1 MSVKLGTFTVPVDLQ
16 RLQALRKAA
25 GFSSR
30 RAFAAELRRR
40 GYDFNYSGVER
51 AGQPSRGITVTRI
64 KSETAEAVAE
74 ALGVEPDEA
83 FPEYGAAKAA
93 AEHRLMED
101 RYKPFTTLAERN
113 VAIVDTMDAA
123 KWTAWKFATVKYDGV
138 PIGWDEAVSCAYE
151 TLVEVADQ
159 AMRYGIP
166 KGTTFAFYACA
177 AIRNDLLNY
186 YGGAASARRKY
197 SFCSLDL
204 FSHDCF
210 KDTYTLSPEE
220 LYILREDLEERRTA
234 ENCRH
239 KTGQNGKK
247 STP

>member
-40 GYDFNYSGVER
+40 GYGFDYSGVER
-51 AGQPSRGITVTRI
+51 GGQPSRGVTVNRI
-64 KSETAEAVAE
+64 KSETAETVAE
-74 ALGVEPDEA
+74 ALGLEPDEA
-83 FPEYGAAKAA
+83 FPEYSASKAA
-93 AEHRLMED
+93 AERRLMEE

-113 VAIVDTMDAA
+113 VAIVATMDAA
-123 KWTAWKFATVKYDGV
+123 KWTAWKFASVKCDGV
-138 PIGWDEAVSCAYE
+138 PIGWDEAISCAYE
-151 TLVEVADQ
+151 TLVEAADQ
-159 AMRYGIP
+159 AMKHGIP
-166 KGTTFAFYACA
+166 KGTTFTYYACA

-186 YGGAASARRKY
+186 YGGAASAKRKY

-210 KDTYTLSPEE
+210 EDVRTLSPEDI
-220 LYILREDLEERRTA
+220 YILREDLEERRTA

-239 KTGQNGKK
+239 KNGGK
-247 STP
+247 SHA

>member
-40 GYDFNYSGVER
+40 GYGFDYSGVER
-51 AGQPSRGITVTRI
+51 GGQPSRGVTVNRI

-83 FPEYGAAKAA
+83 FPEYSAAR
-93 AEHRLMED
+93 AEMERHLTED

-123 KWTAWKFATVKYDGV
+123 KWTAWKYANVKCDGA
-138 PIGWDEAVSCAYE
+138 PIGREEAVSRAYE
-151 TLVEVADQ
+151 TLVEAADQ
-159 AMRYGIP
+159 AMKYGIP
-166 KGTTFAFYACA
+166 KGTTFAYYACA

-186 YGGAASARRKY
+186 YGGAASAKRKY

-210 KDTYTLSPEE
+210 EDVRTLSPEDI
-220 LYILREDLEERRTA
+220 YILREELEERRTA
-234 ENCRH
+234 AIKQG
-239 KTGQNGKK
+239 KTAKK